1 MTTMSEGMTV
11 KRVAT
16 TSASHHDDLPMTYAY
31 TDGPHRCHD
40 WSRCPTACDLN
51 E

>member
-1 MTTMSEGMTV
+1 MMTMREGV
-11 KRVAT
+11 IVERVAT

-31 TDGPHRCHD
+31 TDDPHRCHD
-40 WSRCPTACDLN
+40 RSGCPTACNLD

>member
-1 MTTMSEGMTV
+1 MV
-11 KRVAT
+11 QRVAT

-40 WSRCPTACDLN
+40 RSRCPTAFSLY